1 MSKRVPLSARRARDK
16 KGGLDALIRPT
27 GGERKREEKPLVKA
41 TYYIRP
47 EQVVAL
53 ETIQLEERQK
63 TGKRKDK
70 SELVQEALDLL
81 IGKYQMKTA
90 S

>member
-1 MSKRVPLSARRARDK
+1 VSKRVSLSERRSQDK
-16 KGGLDALIRPT
+16 KGIDALIQPT
-27 GGERKREEKPLVKA
+27 GEPKRVDKPLVKA

-47 EQVVAL
+47 EQVVAI
-53 ETIQLEERQK
+53 ESIQLEERQK

-81 IGKYQMKTA
+81 FAKYHVKTTG
-90 S
+90 

>member
-1 MSKRVPLSARRARDK
+1 VSKRVSLSDRRAQDK
-16 KGGLDALIRPT
+16 KGIDALIQST
-27 GGERKREEKPLVKA
+27 GEPKQEDKPLVKA

-53 ETIQLEERQK
+53 ESIQLEERQR

-81 IGKYQMKTA
+81 FAEYRVKTTG
-90 S
+90 

>member
-1 MSKRVPLSARRARDK
+1 MSKRVSLSERRSQDK
-16 KGGLDALIRPT
+16 KGIDALIQST
-27 GGERKREEKPLVKA
+27 GEPKKTEKPLVKA

-53 ETIQLEERQK
+53 ESIQLQERQK

-81 IGKYQMKTA
+81 FAKYHVKVT

>member
-1 MSKRVPLSARRARDK
+1 VSKRVSLSERRSQDK
-16 KGGLDALIRPT
+16 KGIDALIQST
-27 GGERKREEKPLVKA
+27 GEPKQADKPLVKA

-53 ETIQLEERQK
+53 ESIQLGERQK

-81 IGKYQMKTA
+81 FAKYKVA

>member
-1 MSKRVPLSARRARDK
+1 MSKRISLSERRAHDK
-16 KGGLDALIRPT
+16 KGIDALIQATNRTP
-27 GGERKREEKPLVKA
+27 KQAEKPLVKA

-47 EQVVAL
+47 EQVIAL
-53 ETIQLEERQK
+53 ESIQLEERQK

-81 IGKYQMKTA
+81 FAKYHIKKA
-90 S
+90 G

>member
-1 MSKRVPLSARRARDK
+1 MSKRVSLSERRSQDK
-16 KGGLDALIRPT
+16 KGIDALIQPT
-27 GGERKREEKPLVKA
+27 GEPKQADKPLVKA

-47 EQVVAL
+47 EQVVSL
-53 ETIQLEERQK
+53 ESIQLQERQK

-81 IGKYQMKTA
+81 FAKYNVKVTG
-90 S
+90 

>member
-1 MSKRVPLSARRARDK
+1 MSKRVSLSARRAQDK
-16 KGGLDALIRPT
+16 KGIDALIQPT
-27 GGERKREEKPLVKA
+27 GEPKQADKPLVKA

-53 ETIQLEERQK
+53 ESIQLEERQK

-81 IGKYQMKTA
+81 FAKYRVKVTG
-90 S
+90 

>member
-1 MSKRVPLSARRARDK
+1 MSKRVSLSERRSQDK
-16 KGGLDALIRPT
+16 KGIDALIQST
-27 GGERKREEKPLVKA
+27 GEPKQTEKPLVKA

-47 EQVVAL
+47 EQVVSL
-53 ETIQLEERQK
+53 ESIQLQERQK

-81 IGKYQMKTA
+81 FAKYHVKVTG
-90 S
+90 

>member
-1 MSKRVPLSARRARDK
+1 VSKRVSLSERRSQDK
-16 KGGLDALIRPT
+16 KGIDALIQPT
-27 GGERKREEKPLVKA
+27 GEPKQANKPLVKA

-53 ETIQLEERQK
+53 ESIQLEERQK

-81 IGKYQMKTA
+81 SAKYRVNLTG
-90 S
+90 